1 MFKNRENI
9 NKLLFP
15 IITLA
20 LIFLILTV
28 SLVSFKYSKS
38 QSLSK
43 LEKGIILA
51 TKLSKLLHETQIE
64 RGMTAGF
71 ISSNGK
77 KFNKQLEIQR
87 ENTDQRMME
96 LNRFIKKSNILNI
109 SKEIRKNLN
118 QAFIH
123 IRKLKLIREQIANL
137 SINTKDAITYYI
149 ELNNIYLETIV
160 EVSKISE
167 LPNITQNIVAYSN
180 FLYSSE
186 NAGIERALGTTILTN
201 NKLKQNKINEF
212 NSLIVKQKLY
222 NDIFL
227 KYASDKFKAYYK
239 KHFIGD
245 SIKKVN
251 QMRKEILCYKESE
264 IEKIEIN
271 DWFYNITEKINKLK
285 DIDDYLSDEVILSIK
300 KELNKTQNE
309 LIVFVILNIA
319 SIVIFTIMIMLIL
332 NLVKSKARLS
342 KIIDKYIISSSTD
355 LKGVITDVSQAFC
368 DISGYTKKE
377 LIGKPH
383 NIIRDPD
390 MPASAFKDMWLTIK
404 AGDVWK
410 GQVKNCKK
418 DKGYYWVDANIE
430 PLFNRNGDIE
440 SYMAIRID
448 ITSKVDLE
456 GEIEKNKQQNNL
468 MMHQSRLAQMGEMIS
483 MIAHQWRQP
492 LSAISS
498 TSGAINLKS
507 QLGILDS
514 ETTIKL
520 SNKISEYS
528 EHLSKTIDDFREFF
542 KSNKEKHNTS
552 YNELV
557 ESVLAIVET
566 SLTTKNI
573 KLITN
578 LNCDKNLYTYPNEI
592 KQVILNLI
600 KNSEDVLLDKL
611 KSLEISKDENK
622 EFTPTIIIESNNGI
636 LTISDNGDGVRED
649 IIDKVFD
656 PYFSTKTKKDGTGL
670 GLYMSKTIIE
680 EHCGG
685 QLTVYNNEMT
695 DANGIVSNGA
705 VFTIIIGNNNG

>member
-15 IITLA
+15 IVTLA

-38 QSLSK
+38 QSLAK
-43 LEKGIILA
+43 LENGIILA

-77 KFNKQLEIQR
+77 KFNKQLSIQR
-87 ENTDQRMME
+87 ENTDQRIVE

-123 IRKLKLIREQIANL
+123 IKKLKLIREQVGNL
-137 SINTKDAITYYI
+137 SINTKNAITYYI
-149 ELNNIYLETIV
+149 ELNNLYLKTIV

-186 NAGIERALGTTILTN
+186 NAGIERAVGTTILTN
-201 NKLKQNKINEF
+201 DKLEQNKINEF

-222 NDIFL
+222 NDIFF
-227 KYASDKFKAYYK
+227 KYASDEFKAYYK

-251 QMRKEILCYKESE
+251 QMRTTILCYKESD

-271 DWFYNITEKINKLK
+271 DWFYNITKKINKLK
-285 DIDDYLSDEVILSIK
+285 EIDDYLSDEVISSIK
-300 KELNKTQNE
+300 KELKGTQNE
-309 LIVFVILNIA
+309 LMIFVILNIA
-319 SIVIFTIMIMLIL
+319 SIVIFTIMILLIL

-342 KIIDKYIISSSTD
+342 KIIDKYIISSTTD
-355 LKGVITDVSQAFC
+355 LKGIITEVSQAFC

-383 NIIRDPD
+383 NIIRNPD
-390 MPASAFKDMWLTIK
+390 MPSSAFADMWSTIK
-404 AGDVWK
+404 AGNIWK
-410 GQVKNCKK
+410 GQVKNRKK
-418 DKGYYWVDANIE
+418 DNGYYWVDANIE
-430 PLFNRNGDIE
+430 PLFNKNGDIE

-492 LSAISS
+492 LAAISS

-542 KSNKEKHNTS
+542 KSNKEKNDTS

-557 ESVLAIVET
+557 ESVLGIVET

-578 LNCDKNLYTYPNEI
+578 LNCDKKLYTYPNEI

-600 KNSEDVLLDKL
+600 KNSEDILLDKQ
-611 KSLEISKDENK
+611 KDIKTTIDKHK
-622 EFTPTIIIESNNGI
+622 EFIPTIIIESNNGI
-636 LTISDNGDGVRED
+636 LTISDNGGGVRED

-656 PYFSTKTKKDGTGL
+656 PYFSTKTKRDGTGL

-680 EHCGG
+680 EHCAGK
-685 QLTVYNNEMT
+685 LSVYNNEMT
-695 DANGIVSNGA
+695 DSNGTVSNGA
-705 VFTIIIGNNNG
+705 VFTIMIGNNDG